1 MRSPKVMRLRTMR
14 LKRMRIGDVVDEDG
28 NIDADADGDVVDG
41 DVESSKVTR
50 PKRRKIVVDVADVAD
65 ADAESLRVKRPK
77 MRSPK
82 MMRLKMRTSKV
93 MRLKRMRIGDVV
105 DEDGNID
112 VVDADTDLVDTEAGD
127 IALVDGDVESLKVTR
142 LKRRK
147 IVANVVE

>member
-93 MRLKRMRIGDVV
+93 MRLKRKKIIVV
-105 DEDGNID
+105 ADADADAEED
-112 VVDADTDLVDTEAGD
+112 VVDADAEEDV
-127 IALVDGDVESLKVTR
+127 VDGDVESLKVTR
-142 LKRRK
+142 PKRRK

>member
-1 MRSPKVMRLRTMR
+1 MGRMR

-28 NIDADADGDVVDG
+28 NI
-41 DVESSKVTR
+41 
-50 PKRRKIVVDVADVAD
+50 D

-112 VVDADTDLVDTEAGD
+112 VADADTDLVDTEAGD
-127 IALVDGDVESLKVTR
+127 IVIVDGDVESLKVTR
-142 LKRRK
+142 LKRKK